1 MPIILLGDK
10 MGRFKVDIAGI
21 KTSNLRTLSNEEMKS
36 LFSKMQAGDMMAK
49 DTLVNGNL
57 RLVLSLVQRFDN
69 GKYNVDDLF
78 QIGCVGLIK
87 AVDNFDMSYNCLFS
101 TYAVPL
107 ILGEM
112 RRYIRDNTPLRVSRG
127 IKDNAYQILKYK
139 EEYIKEND
147 REPTWN
153 EIGNALGISLYDVKD
168 AMDSLVNPVS
178 IFEPIYND
186 GGDTIYLCDKLPD
199 SKNDRTDKELL
210 LTLKKAIL
218 SLKKREQ
225 LVIADRYVMG
235 RTQEEIAASLNI
247 SQAQVSR
254 IEKNAISTLQRI
266 IK

>member
-1 MPIILLGDK
+1 
-10 MGRFKVDIAGI
+10 MGRYKVDIAGI
-21 KTSNLRTLSNEEMKS
+21 KTSSLKVLSNEEMKD
-36 LFSKMQAGDMMAK
+36 LFIKMQEGDTLAK

-57 RLVLSLVQRFDN
+57 RLVLSIVQRFDK

-107 ILGEM
+107 IMGEI
-112 RRYIRDNTPLRVSRG
+112 RRYIRDNTAMRISRG
-127 IKDNAYQILKYK
+127 IKDNAYLILKYK
-139 EEYIKEND
+139 EEYIKEYD

-153 EIGNALGISLYDVKD
+153 EIGESLGISLYEIKD
-168 AMDSLVNPVS
+168 AMDSLVSPVS

-199 SKNDRTDKELL
+199 LKNERADKELL

-218 SLKKREQ
+218 GLKKREQ
-225 LVIADRYVMG
+225 IVLEDRFVMG
-235 RTQEEIAASLNI
+235 RTQEEIAATLNI

-254 IEKNAISTLQRI
+254 IEKNAISTLRRI